1 MTQQIQRFIDED
13 TGAVSVDW
21 LVLTAA
27 VVSLGFMAV
36 SAVQDGVSALG
47 TSMLDAVATQSDTG
61 SGL

>member
-36 SAVQDGVSALG
+36 STVQDGVSALG
-47 TSMLDAVATQSDTG
+47 TSMLDAVANQSDTG